1 MLYNLTQ
8 RPRRL
13 RDNSVLRNSLIENKI
28 EVADLILPVFVTDS
42 KNEPEEIPS
51 MPEVY
56 RWPLSKLVDQIGRWT
71 DQGIQ
76 LFAIFPCLDESLK
89 DDSGTEILNSNSLV
103 YRVARLLKENHPEIV
118 LIGDLAL
125 DPYTIHGHDGILDQ
139 NKKVLNDETV
149 EILSKAGVEAAKA
162 GFNFVAPSDMMDGRV
177 SIIRKNLDQSNFTE
191 TGIIAYSAKFCS
203 SYYGPFRDAVGSS
216 RKDRID
222 KSSYQL
228 NPGNANEAK
237 RELALDEIEGA
248 DILMIK
254 PAEPYLDII
263 QSAKLEHNLPIA
275 AYQVSGE
282 YSRLWAAHSFGWL
295 DLDACSMESILS
307 IKRAGADL
315 IFTYFA
321 ERISHQINQ
330 STSSGAPPS

>member
-1 MLYNLTQ
+1 MPFNFTH

-13 RDNSVLRNSLIENKI
+13 RNHPVLRKSLIENQI
-28 EVADLILPVFVTDS
+28 RTEDLILPVFITAS
-42 KNEPEEIPS
+42 CNEPEEIPS
-51 MPEVY
+51 MPEVF
-56 RWPLSKLVDQIGRWT
+56 RWPLSKLIEQIDQWIRL
-71 DQGIQ
+71 GIRS
-76 LFAIFPCLDESLK
+76 FAIFPCLGNELK
-89 DDSGTEILNSNSLV
+89 DGTGSEILNPNSLC
-103 YRVARLLKENHPEIV
+103 YEAARLIKKSYSDTI

-139 NKKVLNDETV
+139 NQKVLNDPTV
-149 EILSKAGVEAAKA
+149 NILSQAAVLAASAGYDL
-162 GFNFVAPSDMMDGRV
+162 VAPSDMMDGRV
-177 SIIRKNLDQSNFTE
+177 SVIRKQLDQSDFQE
-191 TGIIAYSAKFCS
+191 VGILAYSAKFCS
-203 SYYGPFRDAVGSS
+203 SYYGPFREAVGSS
-216 RKDRID
+216 FEKPID
-222 KSSYQL
+222 KASYQL
-228 NPGNANEAK
+228 DPGNTKEAM

-263 QSAKLEHNLPIA
+263 KCAKEKHTVPIA

-282 YSRLWAAHSFGWL
+282 YSRLWAAQSLGWL

-315 IFTYFA
+315 IITYFA
-321 ERISHQINQ
+321 ERICRLINQ